1 MNINGN
7 KSTINS
13 NGATINVS
21 VNTTNSTTI
30 DLSGITTFGELKN
43 ALPSTGITRVPG
55 VKQLKKKASV
65 LLRKVTETGSIEIYD
80 NGFFTYEEF
89 EKVTVFGVDRCE
101 CPELYSYNG
110 RKERGGKEY
119 VGKERG
125 RKMEDFSEYP
135 WDLILVSAGEA
146 RLYHNADSREEY
158 QSEISMDAPESENN
172 IALSVKPEH
181 EIREEEEAAAK
192 WRAERLKRLRKSMEK
207 LTDRQREVVIL
218 YYVNKM
224 TQMQIAEKL
233 GIRQQSVLDFLGA
246 ARKKMQKNF

>member
-7 KSTINS
+7 KSN
-13 NGATINVS
+13 
-21 VNTTNSTTI
+21 NTTSATI
-30 DLSGITTFGELKN
+30 DLSGITTFGELKQ
-43 ALPSTGITRVPG
+43 ALPSTGATRVPG
-55 VKQLKKKASV
+55 VKLLKKKASV

-101 CPELYSYNG
+101 CPELYSYSG
-110 RKERGGKEY
+110 RKERGGKE
-119 VGKERG
+119 RG
-125 RKMEDFSEYP
+125 GKMEDFSEYP

-233 GIRQQSVLDFLGA
+233 GIRQQSVLDFLEA

>member
-1 MNINGN
+1 MNINEN
-7 KSTINS
+7 KSINNS
-13 NGATINVS
+13 NGTIID
-21 VNTTNSTTI
+21 TTNGTTI
-30 DLSGITTFGELKN
+30 GLSGIITFGELKN
-43 ALPSTGITRVPG
+43 ALPSTGTTRVPG

-101 CPELYSYNG
+101 CPELYSYSG
-110 RKERGGKEY
+110 RKEQ

-172 IALSVKPEH
+172 IVFSVKPEH
-181 EIREEEEAAAK
+181 EIREEEEEERIRRKRRNDGIAK
-192 WRAERLKRLRKSMEK
+192 EYANLRNDQKK
-207 LTDRQREVVIL
+207 LIEL
-218 YYVNKM
+218 YF
-224 TQMQIAEKL
+224 I
-233 GIRQQSVLDFLGA
+233 
-246 ARKKMQKNF
+246 KKMHQEDIARELGVDRTAVTHRIATIKRRMQKYL

>member
-7 KSTINS
+7 KSI
-13 NGATINVS
+13 
-21 VNTTNSTTI
+21 NTTSATI
-30 DLSGITTFGELKN
+30 DLRGITTFGELKN
-43 ALPSTGITRVPG
+43 ALPSTGTTRVPG

-80 NGFFTYEEF
+80 NGFFTYEEL

-101 CPELYSYNG
+101 CPELYSYSG
-110 RKERGGKEY
+110 RKERGGKES
-119 VGKERG
+119 G

-192 WRAERLKRLRKSMEK
+192 WRATQIKSMRAALDTLTEKQYTIMMMDRVEK
-207 LTDRQREVVIL
+207 LTQE
-218 YYVNKM
+218 
-224 TQMQIAEKL
+224 QIAKRL
-233 GIRQQSVLDFLGA
+233 GISRRTLREHLEAIEKKLNKVGA
-246 ARKKMQKNF
+246 NTRH

>member
-7 KSTINS
+7 KSIN
-13 NGATINVS
+13 NGNG
-21 VNTTNSTTI
+21 TTNSTTI

-43 ALPSTGITRVPG
+43 ALPSTGTTRVPG

-101 CPELYSYNG
+101 CPELYSYSG
-110 RKERGGKEY
+110 RKERGGKEH

-172 IALSVKPEH
+172 IAFSVKPEH

-192 WRAERLKRLRKSMEK
+192 WRAAQIKSMRAALDTLTEKQYTIMMMDRVEK
-207 LTDRQREVVIL
+207 LTQE
-218 YYVNKM
+218 
-224 TQMQIAEKL
+224 QIAKRL
-233 GIRQQSVLDFLGA
+233 GISRRTLREHLEAIEKKLNKVGA
-246 ARKKMQKNF
+246 NTRH